1 MTRGGELGG
10 GAVQTRG
17 NSEPGPRPTPPAS
30 PRFDPGTDG
39 PPGIFATPLS
49 DPAPVPQPP
58 RLSKRRQVRER
69 VLQAVYAYE
78 ASEDPVEH
86 VIDTLIRPTF
96 GEDKTY
102 LRFAERLFLK
112 TADAKAEADVLI
124 DRHIENWD
132 LNRLARTDRYVLWM
146 AITELLYFEDI
157 PPKVTLNEAVEV
169 ARVFGTDKS
178 PAFVNGVL
186 DAVLRELEG
195 TDRMTKTGRGLVNTS
210 KP

>member
-1 MTRGGELGG
+1 M
-10 GAVQTRG
+10 
-17 NSEPGPRPTPPAS
+17 
-30 PRFDPGTDG
+30 
-39 PPGIFATPLS
+39 
-49 DPAPVPQPP
+49 
-58 RLSKRRQVRER
+58 
-69 VLQAVYAYE
+69 LQALYAFE
-78 ASEDPVEH
+78 ASEDTPEH

-112 TADAKAEADVLI
+112 SADARAEADVLI

-146 AITELLYFEDI
+146 AIAELLYFEDI

-169 ARVFGTDKS
+169 ARAFGTDKS

-186 DAVLRELEG
+186 DAILRELRE
-195 TDRMTKTGRGLVNTS
+195 TDRMQKTGRGLVNMTPA
-210 KP
+210 KG

>member
-1 MTRGGELGG
+1 M
-10 GAVQTRG
+10 
-17 NSEPGPRPTPPAS
+17 
-30 PRFDPGTDG
+30 
-39 PPGIFATPLS
+39 
-49 DPAPVPQPP
+49 PQPP

-146 AITELLYFEDI
+146 GITELLYFEDI

-210 KP
+210 KS

>member
-1 MTRGGELGG
+1 M
-10 GAVQTRG
+10 
-17 NSEPGPRPTPPAS
+17 SK
-30 PRFDPGTDG
+30 
-39 PPGIFATPLS
+39 
-49 DPAPVPQPP
+49 PP

-78 ASEDPVEH
+78 ASEDTVEH

-146 AITELLYFEDI
+146 AITEFLYFEDI

-195 TDRMTKTGRGLVNTS
+195 TDRMRKTGRGLVNTS
-210 KP
+210 KS